1 MIPVPELPPQKAGLR
16 SVPRPKKFHLQVS
29 EEEYELIFEAAGYTG
44 DFAASWARDVLI
56 SRALGLR
63 AQRNL
68 MDAGEVAA

>member
-1 MIPVPELPPQKAGLR
+1 MTPVPEFPPQKAGLR
-16 SVPRPKKFHLQVS
+16 SVPRPKDFHIQVS
-29 EEEYELIFEAAGYTG
+29 EEEYELFFEVANYTG

-68 MDAGEVAA
+68 MDEEAAA